1 MESLPYTGTRI
12 VHAANL
18 QADKDGAA
26 FWNNDLKFQQ
36 GMIQSGCYVFP
47 FSINDRARQ
56 LTWTNS
62 KMFGMKKANK
72 ALIKTCRTIRPDAL
86 ILGHGQ
92 HISVA
97 TLEEIRDS
105 VPEIRIGYW
114 YVDPLWDPPKIEHL
128 VRRAHLFDA
137 ICCTTGGELL
147 KQFCGPGTPA
157 AFIPNPVDPGIESLR
172 AFESIRPRHDLIFF
186 GRDKHASHRG
196 RFLQE
201 LKEAL
206 PEVRCDFFGC
216 LGERLVFGAEKD
228 AVLAHSRMGLNLSRR
243 NDVTLYSSDRIAQLT
258 GNGILALVQRGA
270 GIEELYSESEAVFYS
285 TFEELT
291 ESIRLLLRDD
301 ERRRDIAR
309 RGWEKAHTAY
319 SSRQCAEFLL
329 DLTFRRP
336 KVTQAP
342 WYRHTFWHPAD
353 MSRGGGNT
361 VDHSNARAA

>member
-1 MESLPYTGTRI
+1 MEPLPYTGTRI
-12 VHAANL
+12 VHAANF

-26 FWNNDLKFQQ
+26 FWNNDLKFHQ

-56 LTWTNS
+56 LTWTNA

-72 ALIKTCRTIRPDAL
+72 ALITTCRSILPDAL

-92 HISVA
+92 HISVE
-97 TLEEIRDS
+97 TLEEIREL
-105 VPEIRIGYW
+105 VPGIRIGYW
-114 YVDPLWDPPKIEHL
+114 YVDPLWDPPKIDHL

-147 KQFCGPGTPA
+147 KQFCSPGTPA
-157 AFIPNPVDPGIESLR
+157 AFIPNPVDPGIERLR
-172 AFESIRPRHDLIFF
+172 AFESARPRHDLIFF

-196 RFLQE
+196 KYLQE
-201 LKEAL
+201 LKDAL

-243 NDVTLYSSDRIAQLT
+243 NDVALYSSDRIAQLT

-291 ESIRLLLRDD
+291 ESVRLLLRDD
-301 ERRRDIAR
+301 ERRRDIAH
-309 RGWEKAHTAY
+309 RGWEKAHTCY

-329 DLTFRRP
+329 DLTFRRS
-336 KVTQAP
+336 KVAEAP
-342 WYRHTFWHPAD
+342 WYQHTFWDPAD
-353 MSRGGGNT
+353 RTQIDEGQSMSRP
-361 VDHSNARAA
+361 SRAA